1 MRGFRAFLAKELREV
16 LRTWRVWV
24 LPGITLFF
32 ALSGPILA
40 LLTPELLKSVTGS
53 QPGLVIQ
60 LPDPTWR
67 DAYLQWTKN
76 LAQIVTYALVIILG
90 GLVSSERKSGT
101 AVLVLTK
108 PVTRAAFVLAK
119 FVSQSALLAATTVVG
134 AAVTWLVTLAV
145 FGEAPLD
152 MLVSATGVWLAWG
165 VLLVAIMVF
174 ASTLVNSQAG
184 AAGLGFGALIVLSIA
199 TLWGPTL
206 EYSPAGLMNA
216 ASVIVAGE
224 SLALT
229 FPLLTALGL
238 AAAAVFAA
246 VRSFARAEL

>member
-1 MRGFRAFLAKELREV
+1 MRGFRAFLTKELLEI
-16 LRTWRVWV
+16 LRTWRLWV
-24 LPGITLFF
+24 LPGIVLFF
-32 ALSGPILA
+32 AVSGPILA

-53 QPGLVIQ
+53 QPGLVIE

-90 GLVSSERKSGT
+90 GLVSSERKGGT

-119 FVSQSALLAATTVVG
+119 FVSQVALLAVTTVLG
-134 AAVTWLVTLAV
+134 AAVTWLVTLAT
-145 FGEAPLD
+145 FGEAPLGV
-152 MLVSATGVWLAWG
+152 LASSTGAWLAWG
-165 VLLVAIMVF
+165 VLLVATMTL
-174 ASTLVNSQAG
+174 ASTLVNSLAG
-184 AAGLGFGALIVLSIA
+184 AAGLGFAALIALSIA
-199 TLWGPTL
+199 TLWGPAL

-216 ASVIVAGE
+216 PSALVVGDAV
-224 SLALT
+224 ALT

-238 AAAAVFAA
+238 AVALVLAA
-246 VRSFARAEL
+246 VRTFTRAEL